1 MERVKTGIP
10 GLDDL
15 LNGGIPKNQLVLV
28 TGTSGTGKT
37 IMCTQFIYNGV
48 TKFKENG
55 VYLSFEEPDYYLK
68 ENVKGFGWDLGKL
81 EKAGKFSFI
90 KYDPYNVEDVLS
102 ALESTIKEI
111 GAKRIAIDSISAL
124 GLYVRDKAE
133 LRRLIFNVAM
143 ILRRLECTS
152 MLVSEMVYG
161 SKGISR
167 YGVEEFVSDAVI
179 VMYYERFQSN
189 FLRAM
194 QLWKLRGSKHSE
206 KLHPYKIDENGMTV
220 LSDQEAF
227 VV

>member
-48 TKFKENG
+48 TMFKENG

-68 ENVKGFGWDLGKL
+68 ENVKSFGWDLDKL

-90 KYDPYNVEDVLS
+90 KYDPYNVEDVLNI
-102 ALESTIKEI
+102 LESTIKEI

-152 MLVSEMVYG
+152 MLVSEIVYG

-179 VMYYERFQSN
+179 VMYYERFQSS

-194 QLWKLRGSKHSE
+194 QLWKLRGSQHSE

-227 VV
+227 IV